1 MTYAVDTLLN
11 PRSFIYSCN
20 AEALVLQSVTNDTRL
35 SFINSS
41 VGNYQVEPRFILSAS
56 NEDFLILKNS
66 NVLADFS
73 LVNGE
78 PCMSVPGRIL
88 GHIIEIPS
96 THTTNKAVILRDYNP
111 NSTHQFAGIGFT
123 DGQNVYQ
130 TPSDTTAHVFQAA
143 MDAVSSREMMR
154 IQTSPWGQPQ
164 VGIATNAVGLSG
176 ANSNLRLR
184 VGGDTKI
191 DGGLTVTGPLVFD
204 RTGIVQVDSNQKIS
218 SNLLPDKLLYLDNT
232 NKVDPTYLSQS
243 YQFQFLRGQ
252 KNVGIGTKAPLQR
265 FHVQGTS
272 YMSER
277 LGIGTANP
285 IARLH
290 ILEPS
295 ANIPSLVIQNQQGG
309 NVFEAWR
316 GAANAFTI
324 VGTHNAV
331 GIGTSVV
338 SLTNALEV
346 YGGNATIFGDVT
358 CSNATMRGLATM
370 QKIHIAD
377 SQETYITQQDLNT
390 SEGVKRTTI
399 SYTPFQFRDGISTA
413 QITSL
418 GLSPFVYFKDCGV
431 RVDGDF
437 ILGSQMYVLSDARIK
452 SNPTPIVNSL
462 QRIERMHGYTYTLPS
477 GKVQAGLLA
486 QEVINVLPEA
496 VTMLPTSDY
505 YAVSYDSIVPL
516 LVEAVRDLSKQV
528 RDLKKQSMQS
538 ARR

>member
-1 MTYAVDTLLN
+1 MTYAVETLLN
-11 PRSFIYSCN
+11 PRSFVYSSN
-20 AEALVLQSVTNDTRL
+20 QEALVLQSVMNDTRL
-35 SFINSS
+35 SFINST
-41 VGNYQVEPRFILSAS
+41 VDNYQVTPRFILSAS
-56 NEDFLILKNS
+56 NEDFLIIKNS

-78 PCMSVPGRIL
+78 PRLEVPGRIL

-96 THTTNKAVILRDYNP
+96 THTTSKAVVLRDYNP

-130 TPSDTTAHVFQAA
+130 TPSGSTAHIFQAA
-143 MDAVSSREMMR
+143 MDALSSRELMR

-164 VGIATNAVGLSG
+164 VGIATNATGLSG

-191 DGGLTVTGPLVFD
+191 DGGLTVSGPLVFD
-204 RTGIVQVDSNQKIS
+204 RTGIVQVDSNQRIS
-218 SNLLPDKLLYLDNT
+218 SNILPDKLLYLDNT

-277 LGIGTANP
+277 LGIGTTNP

-290 ILEPS
+290 IVEPN
-295 ANIPSLVIQNQQGG
+295 AAIPSLVIQNQYGG

-316 GAANAFTI
+316 GATNAFTI
-324 VGTHNAV
+324 VGTHSGV
-331 GIGTSVV
+331 GIGTTVV

-346 YGGNATIFGDVT
+346 FGGNATIHGT
-358 CSNATMRGLATM
+358 LTTSNTTTHGLASM
-370 QKIHIAD
+370 ERIHIAD
-377 SQETYITQQDLNT
+377 TEETYVTQQDLNT
-390 SEGVKRTTI
+390 VEGIKRTTI
-399 SYTPFQFRDGISTA
+399 AYTPFQFRDGLSTS
-413 QITSL
+413 QITAL

-431 RVDGDF
+431 RIDGDL

-452 SNPTPIVNSL
+452 SNATPIVNSL

-486 QEVINVLPEA
+486 QEVIDVLPEA

-528 RDLKKQSMQS
+528 RDLKKQSS
-538 ARR
+538 YRR